1 MSELQSHIDRT
12 AVLAQPDGTLYV
24 CATSRL
30 AQTLRAIPPRNDCR
44 VWRTPRTLTL
54 GQWFADL
61 GNEALI
67 AGLDDLPH
75 SLDTFSEGL
84 LWEQVIASSLNDAA
98 QLFDLGGMASAAA
111 EALALQRNW
120 MLPDTGA
127 ELSSEGGL
135 FLRWRDAFLDRCKEI
150 DSLDLGGWNERIIC
164 LLENGYFSIPERV
177 KVVGFDRTTPM
188 ENRLFAALTAR
199 GTVVEFCSPSSVGKS
214 VLHDDAA
221 TAEAGLANAI
231 SLPDSDAEC
240 AAVVAWAIE
249 QMAQGTGRSIGIV
262 APDLASVR
270 EKLHHL
276 LDDALVPDSLRPG
289 SGNQFRPFNFSL
301 GHNLAEQALVRVALD
316 LLSVAT
322 SRGAIE
328 QTRFSSILLSGGW
341 SLSDSEAD
349 ERARLDAAMRQDLP
363 CFTSGQALLR
373 LAERLAQQ
381 GHELCPNTV
390 AALRG
395 LLEMASSG
403 PNRRSASE
411 WATHFRC
418 SLGTAGWP
426 GERSLS
432 SPEFQARAAFAD
444 VLDSLAALDTLL
456 GPIGATEAVRR
467 LNQICR
473 QRIFQP
479 ETRGNP
485 SIQILGVLESAG
497 LSFDALWVMGM
508 NDDTWPPAPRPNP
521 LLPATVQREAGSA
534 RSSAEVEFD
543 FAQRVHSR
551 LLFAAPE
558 ITFSYALADG
568 NRIRRPSPLLEGMV
582 QIVSRYAY
590 PQTLATQLANAH
602 SGACEAVDDTVAP
615 PVAAGE
621 VVGGGSSL
629 LRAQAICPAWAF
641 YQYRLGAKALK
652 EPVEGFNPA
661 DRGTLVHATLEAFWT
676 EVTSSN
682 ALQSLSRDER
692 ADAISRAAAAG
703 IAQFEQSSH
712 QTFSSRIREIEAKR
726 LERILGLWLDV
737 EAKRTVPLTVV
748 AREERRVIR
757 VADIAVNVVIDR
769 IDELDD
775 GRRIVID
782 YKTGASIDIKNWASQ
797 RITEPQVPIYAALAG
812 EDVSAI
818 AFAKVQLDKPAFVGV
833 AKDSDMLPGVPGVGD
848 DKQRFFPPAD
858 YPSWTSV
865 VQHWE
870 TRLEAI
876 AQEIKAGLAPVLFSD
891 EKELQYCEVL
901 PLLRLP
907 EYRRLLA
914 QSGNSAP

>member
-1 MSELQSHIDRT
+1 MSALQSHIERPGD
-12 AVLAQPDGTLYV
+12 TLYV

-30 AQTLRAIPPRNDCR
+30 AQTLRTIPPSDDCR

-75 SLDTFSEGL
+75 PLDAFSEGL

-150 DSLDLGGWNERIIC
+150 DSLDLGGWNERVIS
-164 LLENGYFSIPERV
+164 LLEKGFFSIPGRL

-188 ENRLFAALTAR
+188 ENRLFAALAAR
-199 GTVVEFCSPSSVGKS
+199 GSVVEFCPPSSVGKR
-214 VLHDDAA
+214 VLHDDAVS
-221 TAEAGLANAI
+221 AEIGQASAVSLA
-231 SLPDSDAEC
+231 DSDAEC

-249 QMAQGTGRSIGIV
+249 QMAQGPGRSIGIV

-276 LDDALVPDSLRPG
+276 LDDALVPESLRPG
-289 SGNQFRPFNFSL
+289 AGDQPRPFNFSL
-301 GHNLAEQALVRVALD
+301 GHNLAEQPLIRVALD

-328 QTRFSSILLSGGW
+328 QRRLSGVLLAGGW
-341 SLSDSEAD
+341 SAADSEAD
-349 ERARLDAAMRQDLP
+349 ERARLDAVMRQDLS
-363 CFTSGQALLR
+363 CFTSGYALLQ

-381 GHELCPNTV
+381 GHELCPLTV

-395 LLEMASSG
+395 LLEIASSG
-403 PNRRSASE
+403 PHRRHASE
-411 WATHFRC
+411 WADHFRAC
-418 SLGTAGWP
+418 LGAAGWP
-426 GERSLS
+426 GERPLS

-444 VLDSLAALDTLL
+444 VLDNLAALDALL

-485 SIQILGVLESAG
+485 NIQILGVLESAG

-543 FAQRVHSR
+543 FARRVHSR
-551 LLFAAPE
+551 LLHAAPE

-568 NRIRRPSPLLEGMV
+568 NKIRRPSPLLEGMA
-582 QIVSRYAY
+582 QIVSHYAY
-590 PQTLATQLANAH
+590 PQTLANQLASAN
-602 SGACEAVDDTVAP
+602 SGACEAVDEI
-615 PVAAGE
+615 G
-621 VVGGGSSL
+621 
-629 LRAQAICPAWAF
+629 RAH
-641 YQYRLGAKALK
+641 
-652 EPVEGFNPA
+652 V
-661 DRGTLVHATLEAFWT
+661 
-676 EVTSSN
+676 
-682 ALQSLSRDER
+682 
-692 ADAISRAAAAG
+692 
-703 IAQFEQSSH
+703 
-712 QTFSSRIREIEAKR
+712 
-726 LERILGLWLDV
+726 
-737 EAKRTVPLTVV
+737 
-748 AREERRVIR
+748 
-757 VADIAVNVVIDR
+757 
-769 IDELDD
+769 
-775 GRRIVID
+775 
-782 YKTGASIDIKNWASQ
+782 
-797 RITEPQVPIYAALAG
+797 
-812 EDVSAI
+812 
-818 AFAKVQLDKPAFVGV
+818 
-833 AKDSDMLPGVPGVGD
+833 
-848 DKQRFFPPAD
+848 
-858 YPSWTSV
+858 
-865 VQHWE
+865 
-870 TRLEAI
+870 
-876 AQEIKAGLAPVLFSD
+876 
-891 EKELQYCEVL
+891 
-901 PLLRLP
+901 
-907 EYRRLLA
+907 
-914 QSGNSAP
+914 